1 MTKIFTLA
9 TVACLAGL
17 SASAQTSYTLRT
29 LTFEDKDYASDSV
42 NYLGKNDWSSLIDS
56 PQYGGE
62 LLYGENHGDTS
73 KESTDVNYK
82 WYDKGNTY
90 LYSEIPENWGTKMY
104 WGGGHAISNYWDG
117 NLNNGDYTHQLA
129 VYTKD
134 NTANGQGGHGH
145 NGSNNFAV
153 HYGYRDD
160 SGYSASN
167 LPAWKFGDGVAR
179 TIDHMYVNINTYLAN
194 TILNGNGLTS
204 KLGPDDYI
212 DIEATGYHEDGS
224 KTTISFPLAN
234 GETVTSD
241 WTKWKMDGLGKVKE
255 VEFNVVGSNDNGYG
269 FSQPAYFCYD
279 DVAVRFPVDGVTSS
293 NVRCDNLMSE
303 LADNASDDVAA
314 SKSFKV
320 TTDTE
325 FTSLEGEVPEGM
337 KYTTVNSTD
346 KSNFIGHTE
355 EGGQSE
361 IVLTNLPKGFAIEKI
376 TFVASTHMR
385 TGVVRITAYN
395 GENKCGVL
403 DYGGSKSGL
412 ENKLGAAGIQ
422 FGTWDMKLE
431 EDQLDNVNS
440 LKIQIDAIQK
450 YASIDNFTVTYT
462 IKEDDDAADPTV
474 ATFEDLTLEPESSWY
489 GPADNAVEGTDDY
502 GSTVW
507 NGTFKSGAYE
517 FVNSINPVWG
527 SWTGC
532 SYSNM
537 TATSFSDYSTD
548 QWNSCV
554 GHGATGSANYGVIYC
569 GKPAGMPMEVIK
581 VLDAPEGR
589 VINGL
594 NITNSAWVVECVK
607 NGNGVAQ
614 KFEQGSWFKVT
625 FTGTKADNTTA
636 SVDYY
641 LADYR
646 SENEA
651 DWTCLTDW
659 DWLDLSSLG
668 KVVSLSVSFD
678 GSDKAYGYMNTS
690 TYVCIDNVGC
700 TKNTPTA
707 IATAK
712 PNYVELREVARYTLD
727 GKRIYAPQKGINIIR
742 MSDGSTRKVVIK

>member
-1 MTKIFTLA
+1 MKKIFTLA
-9 TVACLAGL
+9 AAACFAGL

-73 KESTDVNYK
+73 KESTDVNYR

-90 LYSEIPENWGTKMY
+90 LYSELPENWGTKMY

-145 NGSNNFAV
+145 NGSDNFAV

-194 TILNGNGLTS
+194 AILNGNSLTS

-212 DIEATGYHEDGS
+212 AVEATGYKEDGS
-224 KTTISFPLAN
+224 KSTSNFTLAY
-234 GETVTSD
+234 GDYIVTD
-241 WTKWKMDGLGKVKE
+241 WTKWNMDELGKVKK

-279 DVAVRFPVDGVTSS
+279 DVAVRFPNADVTSS
-293 NVRCDNLMSE
+293 NARGNNIIASQNDNES
-303 LADNASDDVAA
+303 A
-314 SKSFKV
+314 SKSMKV
-320 TTDTE
+320 TTDTWY
-325 FTSLEGEVPEGM
+325 TLLEGDVPEGI
-337 KYTTVNSTD
+337 KYTTVGKKSEYTD
-346 KSNFIGHTE
+346 EYVIIRTE
-355 EGGQSE
+355 EGEFSE
-361 IVLTNLPKGFAIEKI
+361 ITFTNLPKGFTVQNIQ
-376 TFVASTHMR
+376 FVAGGDQIFSEVKM
-385 TGVVRITAYN
+385 TAYN
-395 GENKCGVL
+395 GDKQCGIL
-403 DYGGSKSGL
+403 EYGGLRSKL
-412 ENKLGAAGIQ
+412 ENKLSVGNQ
-422 FGTWDMKLE
+422 YGTFDMKLDNE
-431 EDQLDNVNS
+431 QLGNIES
-440 LKIQIDAIQK
+440 LKIRVDAIKK
-450 YASIDNFTVTYT
+450 YASLRNFTITYT
-462 IKEDDDAADPTV
+462 INNDDTDPTI
-474 ATFEDLTLEPESSWY
+474 ATFDDLTLEPESSWY

-517 FVNSINPVWG
+517 FVNSINPNYG

-537 TATSFSDYSTD
+537 TATTFSDYSTD

-569 GKPAGMPMEVIK
+569 GKPAGMPMEIIK

-594 NITNSAWVVECVK
+594 NLTNSAWVVKCVK
-607 NGNGVAQ
+607 NGNGVAK

-651 DWTCLTDW
+651 DWTCLADW

-678 GSDKAYGYMNTS
+678 GTDKAYGYMNTS

-727 GKRIYAPQKGINIIR
+727 GKRIYAPQKGVNIIR
-742 MSDGSTRKVVIK
+742 MSDGSTRKVVIE

>member
-1 MTKIFTLA
+1 MKKIFTLA
-9 TVACLAGL
+9 AAACFAGL

-29 LTFEDKDYASDSV
+29 LTFEDKDYASDSA
-42 NYLGKNDWSSLIDS
+42 NYLGKNNWSSLIDS

-62 LLYGENHGDTS
+62 LLYGENHGNTS

-194 TILNGNGLTS
+194 AILNGNGLTS

-224 KTTISFPLAN
+224 KKTIAFNLAN
-234 GETVTSD
+234 GETVVND
-241 WTKWKMDGLGKVKE
+241 WTKWNMEGLGKVKR

-279 DVAVRFPVDGVTSS
+279 DVAVRFSNADVTSS
-293 NVRCDNLMSE
+293 NARGNNIIASQSDNES
-303 LADNASDDVAA
+303 V
-314 SKSFKV
+314 SKSMKV
-320 TTDTE
+320 TTDSW
-325 FTSLEGEVPEGM
+325 FTQLEGDVPEGIE
-337 KYTTVNSTD
+337 YTTVGQKSEYSEKDVIAFTD
-346 KSNFIGHTE
+346 
-355 EGGQSE
+355 EGKYSE
-361 IVLTNLPKGFAIEKI
+361 ITFTNLPVGFSLQNLSFL
-376 TFVASTHMR
+376 TGPGNQR
-385 TGVVRITAYN
+385 TGKLQITAFN
-395 GENKCGVL
+395 GGTQIGELKVGGL
-403 DYGGSKSGL
+403 RTDY
-412 ENKLGAAGIQ
+412 ENKLT
-422 FGTWDMKLE
+422 FGNQYGEFGMALNE
-431 EDQLDNVNS
+431 GQLDNMTS
-440 LKIQIDAIQK
+440 LRIRIDALSSD
-450 YASIDNFTVTYT
+450 AALENFTITYT
-462 IKEDDDAADPTV
+462 INDDHTDATV
-474 ATFEDLTLEPESSWY
+474 ATFDDLTLEPESSWY

-502 GSTVW
+502 GATVW

-517 FVNSINPVWG
+517 FVNSINPTYG

-537 TATSFSDYSTD
+537 TATTYSDYSTD
-548 QWNSCV
+548 QWNSCA

-569 GKPAGMPMEVIK
+569 GMPAGMPMEVIK

-594 NITNSAWVVECVK
+594 NLTNSAWVVECVK
-607 NGNGVAQ
+607 NGNGVAK

-668 KVVSLSVSFD
+668 KVVSLSISFD
-678 GSDKAYGYMNTS
+678 GSDKSYGYMNTS

-700 TKNTPTA
+700 TKNTSTA

-712 PNYVELREVARYTLD
+712 PNYVELHEVARYTLD

-742 MSDGSTRKVVIK
+742 MSDGSTRKVVIE

>member
-1 MTKIFTLA
+1 MKKIFTLA

-17 SASAQTSYTLRT
+17 SASAQTAYSLRT

-62 LLYGENHGDTS
+62 LLYGENHGDTAHVY
-73 KESTDVNYK
+73 TDVNYR

-90 LYSEIPENWGTKMY
+90 LYSELPENWGTKMY

-145 NGSNNFAV
+145 NGSDNFAV

-194 TILNGNGLTS
+194 TILNGNSLTS

-212 DIEATGYHEDGS
+212 DIEATGYKEDGS
-224 KTTISFPLAN
+224 KTTITFPLAD
-234 GETVTSD
+234 GEKVTSD
-241 WTKWKMDGLGKVKE
+241 WTKWDMYRLGKVKK

-279 DVAVRFPVDGVTSS
+279 DVAVQFTNADVTSS
-293 NVRCDNLMSE
+293 NARGNNIITSQSDNES
-303 LADNASDDVAA
+303 A
-314 SKSFKV
+314 SKSMKV
-320 TTDTE
+320 IADDWNTR
-325 FTSLEGEVPEGM
+325 LEGDIPEGIE
-337 KYTTVNSTD
+337 YTTVGK
-346 KSNFIGHTE
+346 KSENTEEYIITFTE
-355 EGGQSE
+355 EGEYSE
-361 IVLTNLPKGFAIEKI
+361 ITFTNLPAGFSLQKLS
-376 TFVASTHMR
+376 FLSGPGHPR
-385 TGVVRITAYN
+385 NGKLQITAFN
-395 GENKCGVL
+395 GDMQIGEMKV
-403 DYGGSKSGL
+403 GGSRTDC
-412 ENKLGAAGIQ
+412 EYKLSAGKQ
-422 FGTWDMKLE
+422 YVEGEMTLDKE
-431 EDQLDNVNS
+431 ALDNMTS
-440 LKIQIDAIQK
+440 LRIRIDALSS
-450 YASIDNFTVTYT
+450 YAALSNFTITYS
-462 IKEDDDAADPTV
+462 INNDDDTTDPTV
-474 ATFEDLTLEPESSWY
+474 ATFDDLTLEPESSWY
-489 GPADNAVEGTDDY
+489 GPADNAEEGTDNNGY
-502 GSTVW
+502 TVW

-517 FVNSINPVWG
+517 FVNSINPTWG

-537 TATSFSDYSTD
+537 TATTYSDYTTD

-554 GHGATGSANYGVIYC
+554 GHGALGSANYGVIYC
-569 GKPAGMPMEVIK
+569 GMPAGMPMEVIK

-594 NITNSAWVVECVK
+594 NLTNSAWVVECVK
-607 NGNGVAQ
+607 NGNGLAK

-625 FTGTKADNTTA
+625 FTGTKVDNTTA

-678 GSDKAYGYMNTS
+678 GTDRARGYMNTS

-700 TKNTPTA
+700 TKNTTA

-712 PNYVELREVARYTLD
+712 PNYVELHEVARYTLD
-727 GKRIYAPQKGINIIR
+727 GKRIAAPQKGVNIIR
-742 MSDGSTRKVVIK
+742 LNDGSTRKVMIK